1 MLPTLRASYAY
12 LRFRL
17 HTIAA
22 HRLRHRVCC
31 RRCSVAFPGAS
42 ASAPAS
48 QVAGAAVAARAKE
61 WLHRLQAGDIDRSQ
75 LTDKMSAALTAD
87 TIKQISGQLAP
98 LGDPQSFTPLVQQ
111 SVGDMTAYVY
121 RVAFKAT
128 TLNFE
133 FVLDKDG
140 KVAGL
145 LFPAAQ

>member
-1 MLPTLRASYAY
+1 MRIFGFACILLLLIGSATA
-12 LRFRL
+12 F
-17 HTIAA
+17 AA
-22 HRLRHRVCC
+22 ADAP
-31 RRCSVAFPGAS
+31 SPSPGAS